1 MGLLELVRPV
11 VRAVCRR
18 SRRAWTNAERAHLEL
33 RALEPHELATFA
45 THVEAALVAFEAV
58 QWVEVNG
65 HLGRIVIAFDG
76 NALPLL
82 DLVAA
87 VEATEEDLGLGDRP
101 FPSEMETHPGDVEPL
116 LREAAKVGA
125 DVVSLAVAFPLR
137 FLVPVTGGIR
147 TVAGSAV
154 AVINGVPRIRGAIER
169 QFPGP
174 VTDVSLAVVNTL
186 VQGIGSGP
194 LVPLTELAHHLSV
207 LLELRSYRSAWEA
220 REPELFSKPTFG
232 PQPALAPPRPG
243 PLPAGPVETFADRA
257 LGASVGAAGATLFIT
272 RNPVL
277 AGRALE
283 AGVPKAARYGK
294 EAFAATIGRALS
306 GRGVIVI
313 HRAALRVLDR
323 VDCLVLQGDL
333 LVTDDLVPAEIAPV
347 GDADPAELRRVVRSL
362 LDPTR
367 PTGIVRRNGWRMG
380 PLEELNL
387 DLSARTRRRA
397 ADLGGTG
404 IPVLGLA
411 RRSRLR
417 ALVQLRPAL
426 RPEADDLVALARAAN
441 LEVAFAL
448 RADAPIIPLEADR
461 VVADGDA
468 LGDSVRQLQSDGRVV
483 CLVGGAF
490 SSEGLRAAD
499 CGIGIHEP
507 DEVVPWGADILATG
521 LNDAAFLVEACGAA
535 RATSRWSARTATLG
549 ASVAAFLAFRPLPGT
564 GFRVGTAVNGAALVT
579 MAGGTRR
586 AVALAHRPR
595 PLPRDPTP
603 WHALEPQAVLE
614 RTGSSPDGL
623 APVEANRR
631 RPPHKGE
638 VPAPLRLGRDMA
650 DELMNPLT
658 PLLAVGAGL
667 SLATGAPVDAA
678 MVAGVMA
685 LNAVIGGVQQ
695 FRADQAFAAL
705 QRVGAGQATVRRSG
719 EEIVVDA
726 ETLVP
731 GDIVRLRPGDAVP
744 ADLRIL
750 TAEWLEVDESSLTG
764 ESLPVVKD
772 AEPTIAATLADRT
785 SMLYDGS
792 SVAAGE
798 AVGVVVATGS
808 ATEARRAVAY
818 GGDAP
823 ATGVEARLERLT
835 ALTIP
840 VAIGSGAITIVSGLL
855 RRQPFGQLAAGA
867 VSLAVAAVPEG
878 LPLLSS
884 VAQLSAARRLARHG
898 ILVRNTRAIEALGRV
913 QVMCVDKTG
922 TVTEGRLSLT
932 CVGFLDGT
940 EESLDE
946 LSELGRKLLRAGLR
960 ATPKP
965 PSRGRLPHPTD
976 AAVADGGRRAGV
988 DARHGNDDW
997 ERIDEMPFEP
1007 GRGFHATLGQRAGS
1021 LVLSV
1026 KGAPEIVLPRCT
1038 HWTSDGNGEEP
1049 FTDEARATATRSL
1062 QALTRRGLRVLCVA
1076 RRPATERR
1084 DLDDERV
1091 QNLTFLGFLA
1101 IADPVRPTAAEA
1113 VRHLHAAGVSVVM
1126 ITGDHPS
1133 TAEGIA
1139 SELGILNGHPTVT
1152 GAELDELDDD
1162 ELGERLTGV
1171 SVFARVTPAHK
1182 VRIVKALQQSGV
1194 VVAMTGDGA
1203 NDAPAIRL
1211 ADVGIALGQRS
1222 TEAARDAA
1230 DLVVLD
1236 DRIEVLVDAVA
1247 EGRGMWVSV
1256 RDAVALLVGGNLGE
1270 VGFTVGGSLLA
1281 GQAPLN
1287 PRQLLLINMLTDV
1300 APAMAIAMQAPARLS
1315 FSQLLS
1321 EGPEASLGSAL
1332 NQVIVRRAACTG
1344 AAATGAWVAGRVTG
1358 TPARARTIGMAAL
1371 VGTQLGQTLAT
1382 GHPSRTTVA
1391 SVLGSGALLV
1401 AVVQTPGVSHLFG
1414 CTPLDPLGW
1423 GTAAVAAAAGTGA
1436 AVVLPRL
1443 WEQRFG
1449 PSDRQQG
1456 GLDLPDDGLYGELD
1470 EQHER
1475 RDQKRLQQSVHVG
1488 TLVDK

>member
-1 MGLLELVRPV
+1 MGLLNIVRPV
-11 VRAVCRR
+11 VRAVCSR
-18 SRRAWTNAERAHLEL
+18 SRRAWASTERAHLEL
-33 RALEPHELATFA
+33 RALAPDELAKLAGELDAELTA
-45 THVEAALVAFEAV
+45 SPGVH
-58 QWVEVNG
+58 WVEVNG
-65 HLGRIVIAFDG
+65 YLGRIVIAYDAG
-76 NALPLL
+76 QLALS

-87 VEATEEDLGLGDRP
+87 VEAAEATCGFSDRP
-101 FPSEMETHPGDVEPL
+101 FPSDLEPHPGDVEPL

-137 FLVPVTGGIR
+137 FLVPMTSGIR
-147 TVAGSAV
+147 TVAGSAM
-154 AVINGVPRIRGAIER
+154 AVINGVPRVRGAIVH
-169 QFPGP
+169 QFPNP
-174 VTDVSLAVVNTL
+174 VTDVGLAVVNTL
-186 VQGIGSGP
+186 VQGIGAGP
-194 LVPLTELAHHLSV
+194 LAPMTELTFHLST
-207 LLELRSYRSAWEA
+207 LLELRANRRAWEA
-220 REPELFSKPTFG
+220 REPELFAKPGFG
-232 PQPALAPPRPG
+232 PLPVLAPPRPG
-243 PLPAGPVETFADRA
+243 PLPDGPVETFAERA
-257 LGASVGAAGATLFIT
+257 WTASLAAAGTTLLIT
-272 RNPVL
+272 RNPAL

-294 EAFAATIGRALS
+294 EAFAGTIGRALS
-306 GRGVIVI
+306 GRGVVVV

-347 GDADPAELRRVVRSL
+347 GDADPAELKRVVRSL
-362 LDPTR
+362 LDPTQ
-367 PTGIVRRNGWRMG
+367 PTATVRRNGWRMG
-380 PLEELNL
+380 PLDDLNL
-387 DLSARTRRRA
+387 ELSDRTRRRA

-404 IPVLGLA
+404 VPVLGLA
-411 RRSRLR
+411 RGSWLR

-426 RPEADDLVALARAAN
+426 RPEADDLVALARAGN

-448 RADAPIIPLEADR
+448 RSDAPVIPLEADR

-468 LGDSVRQLQSDGRVV
+468 LGDSVRRLQGEGRVV

-507 DEVVPWGADILATG
+507 GEIVPWGADIIAAG
-521 LNDAAFLVEACGAA
+521 LHDAAFLVEACAGA
-535 RATSRWSARTATLG
+535 RAASRWSARTATLG
-549 ASVAAFLAFRPLPGT
+549 ASVAAFLAFRPLPGA
-564 GFRVGTAVNGAALVT
+564 GVRVGTAVNGAALIT
-579 MAGGTRR
+579 MAGGTR
-586 AVALAHRPR
+586 AAMALAHRPR

-603 WHALEPQAVLE
+603 WHSLEPQAVLE
-614 RTGSSPDGL
+614 RTGSSTDGL
-623 APVEANRR
+623 SPAEAARR
-631 RPPHKGE
+631 RPARKGE
-638 VPAPLRLGRDMA
+638 TPAPLRLAQDMA
-650 DELMNPLT
+650 DELVNPLT
-658 PLLAVGAGL
+658 PLLAIGAGL
-667 SLATGAPVDAA
+667 SLVTGAPVDAA
-678 MVAGVMA
+678 MVSGVVA

-705 QRVGAGQATVRRSG
+705 QRVGAQRATVRRDG
-719 EEIVVDA
+719 EELIIDSDG
-726 ETLVP
+726 LVP
-731 GDIVRLRPGDAVP
+731 GDIVRLTAGDAVP

-750 TAEWLEVDESSLTG
+750 RADWLEVDESSLTG

-772 AEPTIAATLADRT
+772 PEPTFALTLADRT

-798 AVGVVVATGS
+798 ALAVVVATGS
-808 ATEARRAVAY
+808 ATESRRAVAA
-818 GGDAP
+818 GQHAP
-823 ATGVEARLERLT
+823 DTGVEGRLQHLT
-835 ALTIP
+835 AMTIP
-840 VAIGSGAITIVSGLL
+840 VSIGAGAVTMVSGLL

-884 VAQLSAARRLARHG
+884 VAQLSSARRLARHG
-898 ILVRNTRAIEALGRV
+898 ILVRNPRAIEALGRV

-922 TVTEGRLSLT
+922 TVTEGRLSLMA
-932 CVGFLDGT
+932 VAFLDGT
-940 EESLDE
+940 EESLE
-946 LSELGRKLLRAGLR
+946 GLSAPGRKLLRAGLR

-965 PSRGRLPHPTD
+965 PPRGRLPHPTD
-976 AAVADGGRRAGV
+976 AAVADGAKQAGV

-1007 GRGFHATLGQRAGS
+1007 GRGFHATLGHRAGS

-1038 HWTSDGNGEEP
+1038 QWADGEEEKP
-1049 FTDEARATATRSL
+1049 FTDEARARATETL

-1084 DLDDERV
+1084 DLDDERIH
-1091 QNLTFLGFLA
+1091 NLIFLGFLA
-1101 IADPVRPTAAEA
+1101 IADPVRPTAAAA
-1113 VRHLHAAGVSVVM
+1113 VCDLYDAGVSVVM

-1139 SELGILNGHPTVT
+1139 SELGLLNDHPSLT
-1152 GAELDELDDD
+1152 GADLDEMDDD
-1162 ELGERLTGV
+1162 ELAERLPGV

-1182 VRIVKALQQSGV
+1182 VRIVRALQRSGV

-1211 ADVGIALGQRS
+1211 ADVGIALGKRS

-1270 VGFTVGGSLLA
+1270 IGFTVGGALLA
-1281 GQAPLN
+1281 GGAPLN
-1287 PRQLLLINMLTDV
+1287 PRQLLLVNMLTDV
-1300 APAMAIAMQAPARLS
+1300 APAMAIAMQAPARRS
-1315 FSQLLS
+1315 FAELLR

-1332 NQVIVRRAACTG
+1332 NQAIVWRAACTG
-1344 AAATGAWVAGRVTG
+1344 TAATGAWLVGRATG
-1358 TPARARTIGMAAL
+1358 TPARARTVGLATL
-1371 VGTQLGQTLAT
+1371 VGTQLGQTLIA
-1382 GHPSRTTVA
+1382 GRPSPATVA

-1423 GTAAVAAAAGTGA
+1423 GTAAVASAAGTGA
-1436 AVVLPRL
+1436 ALILPRL
-1443 WEQRFG
+1443 WAR
-1449 PSDRQQG
+1449 RNG
-1456 GLDLPDDGLYGELD
+1456 GLDREEGGLHLADDGLHREL
-1470 EQHER
+1470 EQEYHR
-1475 RDQKRLQQSVHVG
+1475 RDQERLQQTVHGATFVG
-1488 TLVDK
+1488 K